1 VNREFKR
8 RMKREERA
16 QQRAQ
21 MRGRAPIPVQ
31 GQQQRRER
39 VGMRQYLRD
48 IQTELGRVIWP
59 TPQEV
64 VTYSIVVVVVVTV
77 LTLVVFG
84 LDYVFFKGVLRLFTP
99 SG

>member
-1 VNREFKR
+1 MNREFKR

-21 MRGRAPIPVQ
+21 QRGRAPIPVQ

-39 VGMRQYLRD
+39 VGLRQYLRD
-48 IQTELGRVIWP
+48 IQTELKRVIWP

-64 VTYSIVVVVVVTV
+64 VTYSVVVIVVVSV
-77 LTLVVFG
+77 LTAVVFG
-84 LDYVFFKGVLRLFTP
+84 LDYVFFKAILRLFGT
-99 SG
+99 GR

>member
-1 VNREFKR
+1 MNREFKR

-39 VGMRQYLRD
+39 VGVRQYLRE
-48 IQTELGRVIWP
+48 IQTELRRVIWP

-64 VTYSIVVVVVVTV
+64 ITYSVVVVVVVSV
-77 LTLVVFG
+77 LTAVVFG

-99 SG
+99 NR